1 MIKLYLTGFFSALG
15 AVLLL
20 TPLTEWISNRFG
32 AIDLPHYRKIHS
44 HPKPRW
50 GGLAIAGGVSI
61 GLLSLMILTPR
72 FRTLLAYR
80 HKFESGTILSLND
93 QLVGILVGAFLVLL
107 LGMIDD
113 KKDLPGWLKFPWQ
126 IIAALMAMVYG
137 IRIFGLNLPFIDRYI
152 HFPILLSQ
160 LITILW
166 IVGFM
171 NAINLSDGLDGMAAG
186 LATIVSATFLII
198 AVLQGDTKIIL
209 FAKQM
214 KLAACL
220 SAVLCGACLGFL
232 FFNFNPARLFMGDGG
247 SLFIGFLLG
256 SITVIG
262 TLKSAAMISLF
273 IPILVIALPVTEVV
287 LTIVRRLLAGRPVM
301 LADRGHI
308 HHRLLDRGWSQKEI
322 VLLTYV
328 ITLILAQAS
337 ILLTIFKGKT

>member
-32 AIDLPHYRKIHS
+32 ALDYPHYRKIHS
-44 HPKPRW
+44 RPKPRW
-50 GGLAIAGGVSI
+50 GGLAIAGGVVI

-72 FRTLLAYR
+72 FRILLAYR
-80 HKFESGTILSLND
+80 HKLESGIILSLND

-137 IRIFGLNLPFIDRYI
+137 IRIFGLTLPFIDRYI

-160 LITILW
+160 LITVLW

-171 NAINLSDGLDGMAAG
+171 NSVNLSDGLDGMAAG

-198 AVLQGDTKIIL
+198 AVLQGETKIIL

-262 TLKSAAMISLF
+262 TLKSAAVISLF
-273 IPILVIALPVTEVV
+273 IPIIVIALPVTEVI
-287 LTIVRRLLAGRPVM
+287 LTIIRRLLAGRPVM
-301 LADRGHI
+301 TADRGHI
-308 HHRLLDRGWSQKEI
+308 HHQLLDRGWTQKEI